1 MTITAPAPISTTAAP
16 LRLPAWLLA
25 LSPLGY
31 VAAIGL
37 AFPIV
42 LILMPG
48 LVLLDDITRT
58 QMDHFATGWVL
69 LNVAQLL
76 SGVGVV
82 GLLLVGLRITGR
94 GRPWGLAAVVLAGLA
109 LVGLVVGVGLR
120 IAATG
125 FTSDRLADDG
135 RYAVGTWLAA
145 SMVLPML
152 STVLL
157 CIALRLSG
165 RLRIS
170 ALIIAGIAALL
181 AILDLVSYSIALV
194 FPPVL
199 ATVVTWLPIGILLLR
214 RPRGER
220 RRVGAAEAA

>member
-1 MTITAPAPISTTAAP
+1 MTITAPAPIPTTAAP

-48 LVLLDDITRT
+48 LGLLDDITRT

-69 LNVAQLL
+69 MNVAQLL

-145 SMVLPML
+145 SMVLPMV

-157 CIALRLSG
+157 CIALRLSAPPDLG
-165 RLRIS
+165 AHHRRQCGLAGDPRPGQLLDRARLP
-170 ALIIAGIAALL
+170 AGSGNLRHLAA
-181 AILDLVSYSIALV
+181 ARHPAASPS
-194 FPPVL
+194 
-199 ATVVTWLPIGILLLR
+199 
-214 RPRGER
+214 PR
-220 RRVGAAEAA
+220 